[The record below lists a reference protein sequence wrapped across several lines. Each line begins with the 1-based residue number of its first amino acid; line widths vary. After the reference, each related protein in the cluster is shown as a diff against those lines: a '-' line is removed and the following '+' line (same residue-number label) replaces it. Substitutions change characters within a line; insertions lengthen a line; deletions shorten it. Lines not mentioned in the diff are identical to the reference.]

1 MDVKKFFCCVPII
14 NVRQS
19 VTLSQDKGCQYD
31 SSINS
36 LEVYKNINFT
46 DGPYHPEDAPPEK
59 LYLDTERR
67 RSSTDQKKILSF
79 NDIVMTEGTGSVSS
93 VNTDKS
99 SNHSTLLKVALL
111 VTFGYFWVRKI
122 FLRRCSSN
130 TVSFYCRD
138 MSLSHDLQ

>member
-36 LEVYKNINFT
+36 VEVYKNINFT
-46 DGPYHPEDAPPEK
+46 EDPFPADVAAPPHLESRRLSSDLPTEK
-59 LYLDTERR
+59 KTLC
-67 RSSTDQKKILSF
+67 F
-79 NDIVMTEGTGSVSS
+79 NDIIVTEGTGSVSS

-99 SNHSTLLKVALL
+99 GISNHSAFLKVLRLGHWCLPAL
-111 VTFGYFWVRKI
+111 
-122 FLRRCSSN
+122 
-130 TVSFYCRD
+130 
-138 MSLSHDLQ
+138 

>member
-36 LEVYKNINFT
+36 VEVYKNINFT
-46 DGPYHPEDAPPEK
+46 EGNTSTPPEK
-59 LYLDTERR
+59 LYLESQGSQRR
-67 RSSTDQKKILSF
+67 LSTDTPAEKKTLCF
-79 NDIVMTEGTGSVSS
+79 NDILVTEGTGSVSS

-99 SNHSTLLKVALL
+99 GISNHSAFLKVLKL
-111 VTFGYFWVRKI
+111 I
-122 FLRRCSSN
+122 I
-130 TVSFYCRD
+130 
-138 MSLSHDLQ
+138 